1 MAKKIINS
9 SYFTKIINNKS
20 EVIFLL
26 ILIFCYLFSRFISIN
41 SLPIFTDEA
50 MYLNWGRLIWNDP
63 IHNLFISL
71 TDGQQPFFIWVCS
84 LAYGLGGAHYLL
96 WGRIISVISGMATML
111 LLYKIGKKIWNK
123 RVGLITAFLYLISP
137 FALWY
142 DRLAIKDTFLLFLA
156 VLLLY
161 CVLGKLSWFRTI
173 GIGFI
178 IGVAL
183 LTKSIAYFYVLAL
196 VITIIINNINNKTR
210 KIKYIYYLITILF
223 IGIGLSQVMRFSS
236 NYDLISSKNQ
246 GFLLTPVQFLQNP
259 FSQIKNN
266 LYQLISWDLSYF
278 GLGVLVLAFLGLV
291 VSFKK
296 NKQPTTILLSWSYLP
311 IIVEVFLAT
320 IFFPRYTLMQAIAL
334 FLLAGLGLDYL
345 YDICKKYKIYFWLSF
360 VLFVYPNLILTGQ
373 ILTNT
378 TKAQLPAIERWQYI
392 EGWPSGYGIKE
403 VIDYLNNQSKEKA
416 ITVLVEDIT
425 LTPATFGLELRN
437 ATIKTAIHANQSEFP
452 YENLDK
458 NQENYLVIV
467 NNDMV
472 NNDWPL
478 KLVLQSPRIGNKSW
492 IKVYKITI

>member
-1 MAKKIINS
+1 
-9 SYFTKIINNKS
+9 
-20 EVIFLL
+20 
-26 ILIFCYLFSRFISIN
+26 
-41 SLPIFTDEA
+41 

-296 NKQPTTILLSWSYLP
+296 NKQPFS
-311 IIVEVFLAT
+311 
-320 IFFPRYTLMQAIAL
+320 
-334 FLLAGLGLDYL
+334 
-345 YDICKKYKIYFWLSF
+345 
-360 VLFVYPNLILTGQ
+360 
-373 ILTNT
+373 
-378 TKAQLPAIERWQYI
+378 
-392 EGWPSGYGIKE
+392 
-403 VIDYLNNQSKEKA
+403 
-416 ITVLVEDIT
+416 
-425 LTPATFGLELRN
+425 
-437 ATIKTAIHANQSEFP
+437 
-452 YENLDK
+452 
-458 NQENYLVIV
+458 
-467 NNDMV
+467 
-472 NNDWPL
+472 
-478 KLVLQSPRIGNKSW
+478 
-492 IKVYKITI
+492 